1 MSGRF
6 RLAWAGV
13 LAFPLAA
20 AAADP
25 GSFPHAAAAIGA
37 QRVVVAA
44 AGHLEVARLVADAVA
59 TPEAGLAVARL
70 QANMLVAVGASR
82 AAATAWTRIDDS
94 ARRLGDRDVHLEA
107 LGQLAS
113 VELLLG
119 DYPSS
124 RRHAEAMLALTGDA
138 DAGAPSERAVAL
150 GYLGSLS
157 RRSGELDA
165 ALAYHTRAIAILRE
179 RGDDVHLARALSSLG
194 TVLRDRGDFAGA
206 LEAHL
211 QSLDLRERTRNQ
223 LETSYRNIALLYRE
237 IEDEHGAR
245 DYFGRALEVARTRS
259 DPETYASVLG
269 SYASLLN
276 DVGDHA
282 AALAAAEEGLIID
295 VAVAS
300 RAHEGLQRLEAGRA
314 LLGLG
319 RQPEAIERLQEA
331 LAIGREIRQS
341 EIIARALLHLA
352 EDAQRRRDAM
362 RARGYI
368 DEAIAGLESIGL
380 RPQLAQAYAIRER
393 IALAQHDTEAAL
405 RFSQRRSELRESL
418 LGSRASRQLAA
429 LQARHAR
436 AEAGQ
441 KLALLQKDN
450 ELQAATLHTR
460 ELRQRLSYGA
470 LASLLLLLGLTAWRF
485 LGVRRLNAALAAQNA
500 EIETQRKALADA
512 NGQLSERA
520 AELYQAAIRDPLTG
534 VWNRAHLHEKLG
546 ERLAACRAENREFA
560 VLVVDFDH
568 FKQVND
574 AYGHLRGDRVLVA
587 GIAAIRSCLGADDLL
602 GRFGGEEFVVGLEG
616 HSAEAA
622 QAVAECLREEVES
635 RLGNAGIGAIH
646 ITVSVGLATAGQLV
660 QPTVDALLD
669 AADRAMYAAKAAGR
683 NRVVRYADA
692 A

>member
-1 MSGRF
+1 MGTE
-6 RLAWAGV
+6 
-13 LAFPLAA
+13 
-20 AAADP
+20 P
-25 GSFPHAAAAIGA
+25 GPFPHAAAAIGA
-37 QRVVVAA
+37 QRLVVAA
-44 AGHLEVARLVADAVA
+44 ADSLDGPRNVVDALA
-59 TPEAGLAVARL
+59 TPEAGLAIARL

-82 AAATAWTRIDDS
+82 AAAIAWDGIDQV
-94 ARRLGDRDVHLEA
+94 ALRTGDRDVHVEA

-113 VELLLG
+113 IELLLG
-119 DYPSS
+119 DYPAS
-124 RRHAEAMLALTGDA
+124 RRHAEAVLALTGAD
-138 DAGAPSERAVAL
+138 DAGAPPERAVAL
-150 GYLGSLS
+150 GHLGSLS

-165 ALAYHTRAIAILRE
+165 ALAYQTRAIAILRE
-179 RGDDVHLARALSSLG
+179 RGDEVRLARALSSLG
-194 TVLRDRGDFAGA
+194 TVLRDRGDFAGS
-206 LEAHL
+206 LDAHL
-211 QSLDLRERTRNQ
+211 QALDIRERTRDQ
-223 LETSYRNIALLYRE
+223 LETSYRNLALLYRE
-237 IEDEHGAR
+237 IEDEQSAR
-245 DYFGRALEVARTRS
+245 DYFGRALEVAASRS

-282 AALAAAEEGLIID
+282 PALAAAEEGLIID

-300 RAHEGLQRLEAGRA
+300 RSHEGLQNLEAGRA

-319 RQPEAIERLQEA
+319 RAPEAAERLQTA
-331 LAIGREIRQS
+331 LAIGREINQS

-352 EDAQRRRDAM
+352 EEAQSRRDPM
-362 RARGYI
+362 QARGYI

-405 RFSQRRSELRESL
+405 RYAHRRSEQREAL
-418 LGSRASRQLAA
+418 LGTRASRQLAT

-441 KLALLQKDN
+441 KLVLLQKDN
-450 ELQAATLHTR
+450 ELQAAKLHTR
-460 ELRQRLSYGA
+460 GLQQRLSYGA

-485 LGVRRLNAALAAQNA
+485 AGVRRLNATLAAQNA
-500 EIETQRKALADA
+500 EIETQRKALAGA
-512 NGQLSERA
+512 NAQLSERA
-520 AELYQAAIRDPLTG
+520 DALYQAAIRDPLTG
-534 VWNRAHLHEKLG
+534 VWNRAHLHEQLDR
-546 ERLAACRAENREFA
+546 RLTACLAEAREFA

-574 AYGHLRGDRVLVA
+574 AYGHLRGDDVLVA
-587 GIAAIRSCLGADDLL
+587 GIAAIRSCLRTDDLL

-622 QAVAECLREEVES
+622 QTVGERLREEVEA
-635 RLGNAGIGAIH
+635 RLADAGLGAIR
-646 ITVSVGLATAGQLV
+646 ITVSVGLATAAQFAR
-660 QPTVDALLD
+660 PTVDGLLD

-683 NRVVRYADA
+683 NRVVRFANA